1 MQFSVFIEIQIAD
14 PTRANEAQA
23 YRDCVAQAV
32 LADQL
37 GYRAVWAVE
46 HHGLYEYSHSSAP
59 EVFLAFVAAQTQRI
73 RLGHGVTLLPHRYNH
88 PIRIAERVAALDV
101 LSGGRVEWGT
111 GKSSSLTEQMAFES
125 DISTLH
131 DQWLEAL
138 TMIPRMWSE
147 DVFAHK
153 GRFFDI
159 PPTQIVPKPI
169 QTPHPPI
176 HMACSNPESTLLAGR
191 LGIGALHFAFGT
203 DAELA
208 ERVAGYRGAI
218 RDAERAEHARGENG
232 ENKSP
237 GGRRITNRFAC
248 APAALVL
255 NDDRKAARHGL
266 RGSRFFAQ
274 SMAQY
279 FFTGERPLGRLR
291 VARDFLREERLD
303 ERMALR
309 NAAGSEPTTIVGDP
323 ACACETI
330 DRFVRI
336 GVDELLLVFQMGT
349 VPHELVMESMRTF
362 AEKVMPKYG

>member
-14 PTRANEAQA
+14 PTRASEAQA

-32 LADQL
+32 LADTL

-111 GKSSSLTEQMAFES
+111 GKSSSPTEQLAFEN
-125 DISTLH
+125 DVSTLH
-131 DQWLEAL
+131 EQWLEAL
-138 TMIPRMWSE
+138 GMIPRMWSD
-147 DVFAHK
+147 DVFSHK
-153 GRFFDI
+153 GRFFDV
-159 PPTQIVPKPI
+159 PPTQIVPKPL

-176 HMACSNPESTLLAGR
+176 HMACSNPDSTLLAGR

-203 DAELA
+203 DAQLA
-208 ERVAGYRGAI
+208 ERVAGYRDAVKGAVPS
-218 RDAERAEHARGENG
+218 E
-232 ENKSP
+232 
-237 GGRRITNRFAC
+237 GRRVTNRFAC

-255 NDDRKAARHGL
+255 DDDRKAATYGL

-279 FFTGERPLGRLR
+279 FFAGERPLGRLR
-291 VARDFLREERLD
+291 VARDFLREERL
-303 ERMALR
+303 EELMALR
-309 NAAGSEPTTIVGDP
+309 NTAGSEPSTIVGDP

-330 DRFVRI
+330 DRFVRM

-362 AEKVMPKYG
+362 AEKVMPRYA